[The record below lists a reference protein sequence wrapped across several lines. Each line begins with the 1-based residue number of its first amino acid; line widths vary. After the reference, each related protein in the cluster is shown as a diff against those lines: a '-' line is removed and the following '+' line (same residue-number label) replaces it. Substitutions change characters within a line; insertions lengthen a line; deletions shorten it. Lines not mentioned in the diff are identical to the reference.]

1 MPKLM
6 LRAVRLGVL
15 LSGVLATSL
24 LSGCALRTIK
34 YEGKRLPVY
43 QVENI
48 IESKLQLQNPDKDID
63 VDITVDSDIPSH
75 RKHKAHMNKQKR
87 K

>member
-1 MPKLM
+1 M

-15 LSGVLATSL
+15 LSGVLAISL
-24 LSGCALRTIK
+24 LSGCAPRTIK
-34 YEGKRLPVY
+34 YEGKRLPVH

-63 VDITVDSDIPSH
+63 VDITVGSDIPSH
-75 RKHKAHMNKQKR
+75 RKHRAHTKQKR